1 MTFKTMAAE
10 EKWRI
15 LSAQNFY
22 ATPNAS
28 DVNATEQLRNIK
40 GTGQTQS
47 GSILPPACL
56 VCGKVLL
63 SVAYVCLF
71 TGDPHLTMTHYTGN
85 SPLHHPQPWL
95 LHHTVTSRRLGPST
109 FTSPYRVFP
118 SSGYVQT
125 RSLWSADC
133 GQEGDL
139 LFSKFIVNFAN
150 KTKFSIINKWIHFF
164 GLR

>member
-40 GTGQTQS
+40 GTGQTKS
-47 GSILPPACL
+47 GSILPPAYL
-56 VCGKVLL
+56 MCGKVLL

-71 TGDPHLTMTHYTGN
+71 TGGSSSHHDSLHRELPPPPPSALAPSSYSDLPPTRAFNFYRTIQGLPLLRLCSNSFTMK
-85 SPLHHPQPWL
+85 
-95 LHHTVTSRRLGPST
+95 RRL
-109 FTSPYRVFP
+109 
-118 SSGYVQT
+118 
-125 RSLWSADC
+125 SAR
-133 GQEGDL
+133 GRL
-139 LFSKFIVNFAN
+139 LV
-150 KTKFSIINKWIHFF
+150 
-164 GLR
+164 